1 MVDSG
6 RQILPSATLRGS
18 SAEHAGP
25 CRRSIQPPLACEL
38 RLETF
43 GILPGT
49 RGVFRRKRLLA
60 MIIISTALYYLQ
72 ASNPCQE
79 SAVAK

>member
-18 SAEHAGP
+18 SAGHAGP
-25 CRRSIQPPLACEL
+25 CRRSIQPRLTCEL

-49 RGVFRRKRLLA
+49 RGVFRRKRLLV
-60 MIIISTALYYLQ
+60 IIIATVYYLQ
-72 ASNPCQE
+72 ASNPWEQ
-79 SAVAK
+79 STVAE